1 MKKIFIFF
9 LSIFVY
15 FSAIA
20 QREKDNYREV
30 SSRFV
35 TFFNSNN
42 NDSIV
47 VMFSP
52 EMNAA
57 LPLEKFSQVTMGL
70 KTQIGNIKQ
79 VRFVRSQNATALY
92 ETTFE
97 KATLAMSITL
107 NSSNQIAGLL
117 FKPYSEAK
125 VIERNTTKMQA
136 PFKGEWIV
144 TWGGDTKE
152 LNYHVES
159 VAQKNAFDI
168 LIRDSTGSTHKGDGK
183 KNEDYYAFGKEL
195 YAPCDGEVVLV
206 VDGVKDNVP
215 GTSNPVYVPGNTV
228 IIKTDLGE
236 YVFFAHFK
244 QLSIVVKQGQ
254 KVKAG
259 ELLGLCGNSGNSSEP
274 HLHFHLQNVE
284 DMNIAVGAK
293 CYFDKIKVNGE
304 LKIDYSPIKGDKI
317 EEQNSYIIPYGV
329 VQTSPEFPGGESGWV
344 GYLEKKLN
352 KDLPYKNGAPVGK
365 YEVEVSFIISKDGSV
380 LDAKALN
387 DPGFGLAKEAIRV
400 IENSPKW
407 KPANQNG
414 RNILYRKNIAI
425 SFEVK

>member
-1 MKKIFIFF
+1 MKKIFIFS
-9 LSIFVY
+9 LIIFFY
-15 FSAIA
+15 YSAFA
-20 QREKDNYREV
+20 QREKDNYHEV

-47 VMFSP
+47 AMFSP

-57 LPLEKFSQVTMGL
+57 LPFEKFSQVTIGL
-70 KTQIGNIKQ
+70 KAQLGDIKQ
-79 VRFVRSQNATALY
+79 VRFVRIQNATALY

-97 KATLAMSITL
+97 RAILGMSITL

-125 VIERNTTKMQA
+125 VIERNTTKMQV
-136 PFKGEWIV
+136 PFKGEWSV

-168 LIRDSTGSTHKGDGK
+168 LIRDSAGSTHKGNGQ
-183 KNEDYYAFGKEL
+183 KNDDYYAFGKEL

-244 QLSIVVKQGQ
+244 QHSIVVKQGQ

-293 CYFDKIKVNGE
+293 CYFEKIKVNGE
-304 LKIDYSPIKGDKI
+304 LKLDYSPIKGDKI
-317 EEQNSYIIPYGV
+317 EGQNSYV
-329 VQTSPEFPGGESGWV
+329 VP
-344 GYLEKKLN
+344 
-352 KDLPYKNGAPVGK
+352 
-365 YEVEVSFIISKDGSV
+365 
-380 LDAKALN
+380 
-387 DPGFGLAKEAIRV
+387 
-400 IENSPKW
+400 
-407 KPANQNG
+407 
-414 RNILYRKNIAI
+414 
-425 SFEVK
+425 